1 MRTVILDT
9 NVLLDRPIQK
19 ILVSLEPCKVVIPL
33 AVVNELDGFKHL
45 DDSRGYCAREAIR
58 FLDLLRPNL
67 HKGVLLETGHFINV
81 EVNHV
86 DIKLPEFLPK
96 DKVDTRILGVAK
108 GLSEETDGVSL
119 VTQDIC
125 IRIMADALGITAEDY
140 AAEKVSLKTLYT
152 GWTTIHISSEQVQ
165 TLYEFSKIEYVNDD
179 LLPNQYLVMQDETGG
194 SNLGRYDRQLGCIL
208 PLARDLNIF
217 GINPIKN
224 NFQQQ
229 FAVDALLNPDIHLVT
244 LLGSAGT
251 GKTLLTLAAGLHQV
265 VNLSRYNN
273 LVVTR
278 ALIPHGGQE
287 IGFLPGSK
295 EEKLNPWMG
304 AIYDNLYFLI
314 RNFTSVKYGTD
325 VTPAERINAFM
336 QEGYL
341 ELEALTYIRGRSIP
355 QQWIIID
362 EAQNLTKENVKTIV
376 TRAGAGT
383 KLVILGDIQQID
395 NYHLTAQNNGF
406 VTLIDRFKGNELYA
420 HVTLQKTER
429 SQLAALAVELL
440 A

>member
-9 NVLLDRPIQK
+9 NVLLDRPIEE
-19 ILVSLEPCKVVIPL
+19 ILLSMEPCKIVIPL

-45 DDSRGYCAREAIR
+45 DNSRGYCAREAIR
-58 FLDLLRPNL
+58 FLDSLRPNL
-67 HKGVLLETGHFINV
+67 HKGFLLESGHIINV

-86 DIKLPEFLPK
+86 GVSLPDFLSK
-96 DKVDTRILGVAK
+96 DKVDTRIIGVAK

-125 IRIMADALGITAEDY
+125 VRILADALGIAAENY
-140 AAEKVSLKTLYT
+140 AAEKVNLKTLYP
-152 GWTTIHISSEQVQ
+152 GWLTINISSEQVQ
-165 TLYEFSKIEYVNDD
+165 QLYEFNKIEYNDD
-179 LLPNQYLVMQDETGG
+179 SILPNQYLVMQDETGG
-194 SNLGRYDRQLGCIL
+194 SNLGRYDRQMGCIL

-217 GINPIKN
+217 GISPIKN

-244 LLGSAGT
+244 LLGPAGT
-251 GKTLLTLAAGLHQV
+251 GKTLLALAAGLHQV
-265 VNLSRYNN
+265 VNLRRYSN
-273 LVVTR
+273 LVITR
-278 ALIPHGGQE
+278 ALIPHGGQD
-287 IGFLPGSK
+287 IGFLPGTK

-304 AIYDNLYFLI
+304 AIYDNLHFLI
-314 RNFTSVKYGTD
+314 RNFTATKYGTD
-325 VTPAERINAFM
+325 VTPGEKLKSFM

-362 EAQNLTKENVKTIV
+362 EAQNLTKENIKTIV
-376 TRAGAGT
+376 TRAGTGT

-395 NYHLTAQNNGF
+395 NYRLTAQNNGF
-406 VTLIDRFKGNELYA
+406 VTLIDRFMGNELYA
-420 HVTLQKTER
+420 HITLQKTER
-429 SQLAALAVELL
+429 SQLASLAVELL
-440 A
+440 V